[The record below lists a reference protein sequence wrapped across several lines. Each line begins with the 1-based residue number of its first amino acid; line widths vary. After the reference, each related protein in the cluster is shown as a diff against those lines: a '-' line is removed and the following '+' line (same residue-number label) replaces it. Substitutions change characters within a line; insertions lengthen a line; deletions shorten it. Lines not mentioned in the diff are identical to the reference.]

1 MEFRPVWLSDLSL
14 SMSKLLPSTKRCKK
28 FLRGDKDEHLNEY
41 VLHRHRQICHSGA
54 SEHAAGRQ
62 MTKVSFDQGFIWPT
76 FLGNVKWPRRHLA
89 NMTLGQHLPTHRA
102 IVAQCRTLGRTLTM
116 VPNPW
121 SLFPWPSVAWSP
133 WPSVYLPEQASLLL
147 TQCNRCHLRATQSLF
162 SCNRHNS
169 VISGLAVEPR
179 GSSWTARK
187 KICVSLLI
195 VNLIFIPLKMNKQ
208 FRSIFSY
215 YS

>member
-121 SLFPWPSVAWSP
+121 SLFPWPFV
-133 WPSVYLPEQASLLL
+133 VPEKLGQVSLG
-147 TQCNRCHLRATQSLF
+147 HLGQVSTCR
-162 SCNRHNS
+162 NRHHCFWHNATVATWERHS
-169 VISGLAVEPR
+169 RCFHAIATILS
-179 GSSWTARK
+179 
-187 KICVSLLI
+187 
-195 VNLIFIPLKMNKQ
+195 
-208 FRSIFSY
+208 FRAWL
-215 YS
+215 